1 MKSMYNICVYLRLNV
16 STGGSASS
24 TVTVKP
30 PASTASGTD
39 VTLTILAE
47 GSGADDSNYIVLRLS
62 VLAEVTCLSLF
73 PK

>member
-1 MKSMYNICVYLRLNV
+1 MN
-16 STGGSASS
+16 TGGSASG

-47 GSGADDSNYIVLRLS
+47 GPGAIDSNYAVLRLS
-62 VLAEVTCLSLF
+62 VLTEVTWLCVSKLTFNGPESNIETL
-73 PK
+73 